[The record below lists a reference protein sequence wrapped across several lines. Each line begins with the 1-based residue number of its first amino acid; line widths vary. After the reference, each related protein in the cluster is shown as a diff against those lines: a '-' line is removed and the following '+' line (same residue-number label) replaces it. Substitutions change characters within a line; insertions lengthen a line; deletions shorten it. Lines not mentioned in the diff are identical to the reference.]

1 MEKYFYQAHV
11 IKVYD
16 WDTVT
21 LNIELWFNIDYS
33 KQTFRLWWI
42 DTPELRGEEKIFGR
56 EVRDY
61 VREKILHK
69 DVLVKTYKDKKWKY
83 WRYLAEIFF
92 EENWKYINL
101 NKNLVIKWF
110 AKEYL
115 KGKGEFRILP

>member
-61 VREKILHK
+61 VREKILYK

-92 EENWKYINL
+92 EEHWKYINL